1 MTTSFAG
8 PGAGPA
14 AGRAPLP
21 ADATGFQHVVGG
33 PLRGLTLP
41 CVTALTI
48 LVDADQSSGAV
59 SPSAHALRL
68 LAGIE
73 RPRAGKVLALGGD
86 PAEHAALRRS
96 IALVGDDVLIDRTSP
111 LDEAASAVAAARGV
125 ASLMTPALVRAWLAA
140 HAADA
145 SPDEQRRRLADAVA
159 GPEQARLL
167 LISHPERASD
177 AAARDRQLARVR
189 DAVRRGQQ
197 TVVATAR
204 LEDVLGAAEGLEAI
218 GAVLHGGVLLVAGP
232 AHGLPWAIS
241 AAGGQTRLIRV
252 AVRDEAGDRADRADR
267 ADGAGASVASNDA
280 AAIGSAAMRLAA
292 ELFADPEIAPAIV
305 AIEPIGRGELRLHV
319 RDPQRVGRAIMAR
332 AKAGM
337 AITRLVLHG
346 SSAEEIA
353 AAYGWARA
361 QGARW

>member
-1 MTTSFAG
+1 MSA
-8 PGAGPA
+8 PVALA
-14 AGRAPLP
+14 AGAAPARPSLP

-48 LVDADQSSGAV
+48 LVDADEGGGAL
-59 SPSAHALRL
+59 SPSAYALRL

-96 IALVGDDVLIDRTSP
+96 IALLGDDVLIDRGSP
-111 LDEAASAVAAARGV
+111 LDEAASAVAAARGI
-125 ASLMTPALVRAWLAA
+125 ATLMTPALVRAWLAE
-140 HAADA
+140 HASDLPA
-145 SPDEQRRRLADAVA
+145 DEQRRRVADAVA
-159 GPEQARLL
+159 GPDQAQLL
-167 LISHPERASD
+167 LVSHPERALD
-177 AAARDRQLARVR
+177 AASRDRQLGRVR
-189 DAVRRGQQ
+189 DAVRRGQR
-197 TVVATAR
+197 TVVATGR
-204 LEDVLGAAEGLEAI
+204 LEDVLGVAEGLEAI

-241 AAGGQTRLIRV
+241 SNGAQTRLIRV
-252 AVRDEAGDRADRADR
+252 AVRDDR
-267 ADGAGASVASNDA
+267 VAHGPDSSDA
-280 AAIGSAAMRLAA
+280 PPPAMRLAA
-292 ELFADPEIAPAIV
+292 ELFADPEIAPVIV
-305 AIEPIGRGELRLHV
+305 AIEPIGREELRLHV

>member
-1 MTTSFAG
+1 VTSSHAG
-8 PGAGPA
+8 VAGLAGGRPA
-14 AGRAPLP
+14 LP

-41 CVTALTI
+41 CVSALTI
-48 LVDADQSSGAV
+48 LVDADLGSGAV
-59 SPSAHALRL
+59 SPSAYALRL

-86 PAEHAALRRS
+86 PAEHAAIRRS
-96 IALVGDDVLIDRTSP
+96 IALVGDDVLLDRASP

-167 LISHPERASD
+167 LVSHPERAVD
-177 AAARDRQLARVR
+177 AASRDRQLARVR
-189 DAVRRGQQ
+189 DAIRRGQRA
-197 TVVATAR
+197 VVATGR
-204 LEDVLGAAEGLEAI
+204 LEEVLGVAEGLDAM

-241 AAGGQTRLIRV
+241 AAGGQTRLMRV
-252 AVRDEAGDRADRADR
+252 AVRDERGDP
-267 ADGAGASVASNDA
+267 GSASASTSTSSDA
-280 AAIGSAAMRLAA
+280 APAAMRLAA

-305 AIEPIGRGELRLHV
+305 AIEPIGRDELRLHV